1 VSVLK
6 QIPGGTTLTA
16 GFFIAGS
23 TAKTVLI
30 RTIGPRL
37 ALDPFRIPG
46 AMVDPKLDLFSGQ
59 TVIASNDNWGGE
71 PQLSAASAAVAAFA
85 VNDGA
90 SRDAMILI
98 TLAPGAYTVQASG
111 ANNTGGLALVEFYE
125 VP

>member
-1 VSVLK
+1 
-6 QIPGGTTLTA
+6 
-16 GFFIAGS
+16 
-23 TAKTVLI
+23 
-30 RTIGPRL
+30 
-37 ALDPFRIPG
+37 
-46 AMVDPKLDLFSGQ
+46 MVDPKLDLFSGQ